1 MRCLPSF
8 TETRL
13 MRRSAPSALHFGLRL
28 DRALSL
34 ELALPLGVTRSGSF
48 APPVSRFHSSKVWL
62 EILPSTR
69 SCANF
74 LRWAW
79 LLNGISRYPPLT
91 SSVGTVRTAI
101 WTYGTSPAHSQR
113 RSEASPRL
121 ILSGSSTLIVY
132 RSSALEGHRR

>member
-8 TETRL
+8 TETRF

-28 DRALSL
+28 DRALGL
-34 ELALPLGVTRSGSF
+34 DLVLPLGLTRSGSL

-79 LLNGISRYPPLT
+79 LLNGIFFYPPLT
-91 SSVGTVRTAI
+91 TRCGRGQAYTVMRAL
-101 WTYGTSPAHSQR
+101 PPHKHPNR
-113 RSEASPRL
+113 PRARAL
-121 ILSGSSTLIVY
+121 I
-132 RSSALEGHRR
+132 A

>member
-1 MRCLPSF
+1 GDGPPARGRHSSPKPGRLCAAWRHSP
-8 TETRL
+8 RL

-28 DRALSL
+28 DRALGL
-34 ELALPLGVTRSGSF
+34 DLALPLGVTRSGSF

-74 LRWAW
+74 RRWAW

-91 SSVGTVRTAI
+91 CSVGTVRTAI
-101 WTYGTSPAHSQR
+101 GRTGHRPRTPNAG
-113 RSEASPRL
+113 PRL
-121 ILSGSSTLIVY
+121 P
-132 RSSALEGHRR
+132 RA